1 MILNHI
7 LYRRRFKGQTS
18 ELWTNIATITGREKQ
33 EKENH
38 YRKREAGKRKSKRQK
53 VPKSRKV
60 AEPCFS
66 RAEKSEKVEWL
77 KRHS

>member
-18 ELWTNIATITGREKQ
+18 ELWTNIATIIGRKKQ
-33 EKENH
+33 EKEN
-38 YRKREAGKRKSKRQK
+38 QK

-60 AEPCFS
+60 AKPCFS
-66 RAEKSEKVEWL
+66 RAEKPEKVGWL
-77 KRHS
+77 KRRVQSHLTK